1 MILVFTYIVK
11 DRIKDWIKRYY
22 SKLLSYK
29 FWDRST
35 RIIDPTSGQVVGRCR
50 EQMNYVDESAIPK
63 EVLKIRH
70 EEGPDTVEAQA
81 KMESCIR
88 YHKEIRLD
96 GKGIDLSHGRL
107 SDVNDI
113 MRFNIWRML
122 ILADDPNQDVRLFHV
137 RRKQVETVACPKV
150 YHINMLL
157 NFYGGSGDKPS
168 SSERVRV
175 VFDRQGIRYLDLV
188 HI

>member
-1 MILVFTYIVK
+1 M
-11 DRIKDWIKRYY
+11 
-22 SKLLSYK
+22 
-29 FWDRST
+29 
-35 RIIDPTSGQVVGRCR
+35 
-50 EQMNYVDESAIPK
+50 
-63 EVLKIRH
+63 LKIRH

-96 GKGIDLSHGRL
+96 GKSIDLSHGRL